1 MAGLIGAV
9 VLIMVAVW
17 LLAGKQRPREVAPED
32 DVTTPID
39 LEELEAAERELEE
52 DLEGRELDDGWD
64 DDTDDWGPGTAR

>member
-17 LLAGKQRPREVAPED
+17 LLAGRQRPREVAPED

-39 LEELEAAERELEE
+39 LEELEEAERELED
-52 DLEGRELDDGWD
+52 DLEAGELEDGWD
-64 DDTDDWGPGTAR
+64 DDADDWGPGAAR